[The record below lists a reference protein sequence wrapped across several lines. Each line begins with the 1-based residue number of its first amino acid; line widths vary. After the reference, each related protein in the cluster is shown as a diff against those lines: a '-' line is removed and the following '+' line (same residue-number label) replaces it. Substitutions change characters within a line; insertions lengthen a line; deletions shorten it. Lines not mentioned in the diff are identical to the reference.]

1 MDGINKFN
9 FNMKK
14 IFLLVFTVSLLSCE
28 SNDPKINP
36 DNLLLGVW
44 LAPVYNGETT
54 TFKRGHSLPNDAYGI
69 SFQQD
74 GVFLERTSG
83 WCGTPPLSFF
93 NVDGTFQLDNTL
105 ISISTQSYPN
115 NYAWRIVSLSESELI
130 VKRELTEQEK
140 DHRALMDLFTEIENL
155 AYSANCTNAN
165 DWQFAAYGAK
175 ACGGPQGYIPYSN
188 KIDTASFLQKIAAY
202 TQAEKDY
209 NFKWGVISDCSIVNP
224 PKTIECQNGFPVV
237 KY

>member
-1 MDGINKFN
+1 
-9 FNMKK
+9 MKK
-14 IFLLVFTVSLLSCE
+14 LFLLVVTVTLFSCE
-28 SNDPKINP
+28 GNNTIIDP

-44 LAPVYNGETT
+44 VAPVYNADTT
-54 TFKRGHSLPNDAYGI
+54 TFKRGNSLPDDGYGI
-69 SFQQD
+69 SFLQNGD
-74 GVFLERTSG
+74 ILERTSG
-83 WCGTPPLSFF
+83 WCGTPPISYF
-93 NVDGTFQLDNTL
+93 NIEGTFSLNENL
-105 ISISTQSYPN
+105 ITISNN
-115 NYAWRIVSLSESELI
+115 NYPTSYGWRIVSLSDTELI

-140 DHRALMDLFTEIENL
+140 DHRALMDLFLEIENL
-155 AYSANCTNAN
+155 AYSTNCTNAN

-188 KIDTASFLQKIAAY
+188 KIDTAAFLQKIAAY